1 MSIKVLEDAIKRH
14 QSQKVVAD
22 KLGIT
27 PQRLNNW
34 LRAKKIPSGWDWGLA
49 ERLKR

>member
-1 MSIKVLEDAIKRH
+1 MSIKVLEDAVRRH
-14 QSQKVVAD
+14 RSQKTVAEL
-22 KLGIT
+22 LGIS

-34 LRAKKIPSGWDWGLA
+34 LRAKKVPSGWEWGLA